1 MSTTTATRPVMQN
14 TAAPRRGKVRAADYA
29 RSLQRQYRIRSFGRN
44 LRADLL
50 TVIAWVSVAMS
61 VALWLA
67 DGGLNKITSLGN
79 LLTAAGIVSGLVAT
93 DLMVLMLLLAA
104 RIPFV
109 DRAFGHDHAVAVHS
123 KLGKWVLYGLLLHG
137 WFLLCG
143 YAAKDGLGLTAE
155 AGSLL
160 SVNDLVLSV
169 CGLGILGAVAI
180 SSIIA
185 VKKSM
190 PYEVWHVIHLLTYI
204 AVGLSLPHQ
213 FSMSGLMGPGTFARW
228 YWIGLFAATGFA
240 ILAFRFFLP
249 IFASFEHQLVV
260 TKVRYE
266 ANDVVSIE
274 MQGRNLPALDVEGG
288 QFFQW
293 RFLAKGLWWHQHPFS
308 VSAAPSAD
316 TLRITI
322 RALGRGTT
330 QLMTVKPGT
339 RVMIEGPYGI
349 FSDKSRTAANL
360 VLVGI
365 GIGIAPIRALLEAT
379 EIVPGRATVIL
390 RGHTP
395 SQLYLLREIQ
405 VLCQERGAKL
415 ITLIGSRTQNRLN
428 ETGWMPASH
437 RGNRLTDLV
446 PFVADS
452 DVYVCG
458 PQAASDLVVA
468 DALACG
474 TPVNSIH
481 NERFAW

>member
-1 MSTTTATRPVMQN
+1 MSTTTSTRPVMRN
-14 TAAPRRGKVRAADYA
+14 AAAPRRGTARAADYA
-29 RSLQRQYRIRSFGRN
+29 AALRRRYRLQSIGRN

-50 TVIAWVSVAMS
+50 TVIAWVSVAM
-61 VALWLA
+61 VIALWLA
-67 DGGLNKITSLGN
+67 DGGLYKITSLGAA
-79 LLTAAGIVSGLVAT
+79 LTAIGIVTGMVAT

-109 DRAFGHDHAVAVHS
+109 DRAFGHDHAVHVHS
-123 KLGKWVLYGLLLHG
+123 KLGKWVIYGLLLHG

-143 YAAKDGLGLTAE
+143 YAAKDGLGLGTE
-155 AGSLL
+155 LSSLL

-169 CGLGILGAVAI
+169 CGMGILIGVAV
-180 SSIIA
+180 SSIIS
-185 VKKSM
+185 VKKSL
-190 PYEVWHVIHLLTYI
+190 PYEVWHVIHLATYV
-204 AVGLSLPHQ
+204 AVGFSLPHQ
-213 FSMSGLMGPGTFARW
+213 FSMTTVLRPGTFARG
-228 YWIGLFAATGFA
+228 YWIGLFVVAGFA
-240 ILAFRFFLP
+240 ILAFRVFLP
-249 IFASFEHQLVV
+249 VLSSFEHQLVV

-266 ANDVVSIE
+266 GNDVVSIE

-308 VSAAPSAD
+308 VSAAPTAD

-322 RALGRGTT
+322 RALGRGTVA
-330 QLMTVKPGT
+330 LMNVKPGT

-349 FSDKSRTAANL
+349 FSDAARTAANL
-360 VLVGI
+360 TMVGI
-365 GIGIAPIRALLEAT
+365 GIGIAPIRALLET
-379 EIVPGRATVIL
+379 TDIVPGRATVIL

-405 VLCQERGAKL
+405 VLCQERGVKL
-415 ITLIGSRTQNRLN
+415 ITLIGSRTQNRLG
-428 ETGWMPASH
+428 ETGWMPTSH
-437 RGNRLTDLV
+437 RGNRLRDLV
-446 PFVADS
+446 PYVADS

-474 TPVNSIH
+474 TPLNSIH
-481 NERFAW
+481 NERFVW

>member
-1 MSTTTATRPVMQN
+1 MSTTTTNRPVMQN
-14 TAAPRRGKVRAADYA
+14 GAAPRRGSARATAYA
-29 RSLQRQYRIRSFGRN
+29 AALRRRYRLQSFGRN
-44 LRADLL
+44 LRSDLL
-50 TVIAWVSVAMS
+50 TVVAWVSVAMS
-61 VALWLA
+61 ISLWLA
-67 DGGLNKITSLGN
+67 DGGLNKITSLGAG
-79 LLTAAGIVSGLVAT
+79 LTALGIVSGLVAT

-123 KLGKWVLYGLLLHG
+123 KLGKWVIYGLLLHG

-143 YAAKDGLGLTAE
+143 YAAKDGLGLGSE
-155 AGSLL
+155 LSSLL

-169 CGLGILGAVAI
+169 CGLGLLIGVAI
-180 SSIIA
+180 SSIIS
-185 VKKSM
+185 VKKSL
-190 PYEVWHVIHLLTYI
+190 PYEVWHVIHLATYI
-204 AVGLSLPHQ
+204 AVGISLPHQ

-228 YWIGLFAATGFA
+228 YWIGMFAAAIFA

-249 IFASFEHQLVV
+249 VFASFEHQLVV

-308 VSAAPSAD
+308 VSAAPTAD

-330 QLMTVKPGT
+330 ALMNVKPGT

-349 FSDKSRTAANL
+349 FSDASRTAANL
-360 VLVGI
+360 TLVGI

-379 EIVPGRATVIL
+379 DIVPGRATVIL

-415 ITLIGSRTQNRLN
+415 ITLVGSRTQNRLG
-428 ETGWMPASH
+428 ETEWMPASH
-437 RGNRLTDLV
+437 RGNRLRDLV
-446 PFVADS
+446 PYVADS

-474 TPVNSIH
+474 TPANSIH